1 VSSLKGFLARNS
13 ASQILAQASDAKA
26 IYLTPGLSYALT
38 TTANPV
44 QPGQGIEF
52 TVTVTNLSS
61 VAQPVTINYDVP
73 KFTATNGYQAGRGLS
88 SYLGTAAPGATLVLS
103 LDFTVLSGT
112 AAPPDGSL
120 ITAVISDQVHGA
132 LVSCTAIVRTVPA
145 AVLELST
152 AKSPASSG
160 GSFTLLPGL
169 SQWVHQ
175 CALEGAAEFAGAG
188 GRELDLG

>member
-52 TVTVTNLSS
+52 TVTVTNSSS

-73 KFTATNGYQAGRGLS
+73 KFTTANGYPAGAGLS
-88 SYLGTAAPGATLVLS
+88 SYMGTATAGGTLAITLN
-103 LDFTVLSGT
+103 FTVLSGT
-112 AAPPDGSL
+112 SAPPNGSL
-120 ITAVISDQVHGA
+120 ITFVVSDRVHGA
-132 LVSCTAIVRTVPA
+132 LVSRSLAVNDELAMLGIPA
-145 AVLELST
+145 AAPAKLVL
-152 AKSPASSG
+152 AKSSAIGMS
-160 GSFTLLPGL
+160 
-169 SQWVHQ
+169 
-175 CALEGAAEFAGAG
+175 E
-188 GRELDLG
+188 